1 MPPFGAAG
9 GYADQ
14 MGVDVTVERRIERS
28 RDEVARFAMD
38 PANDTR
44 WILALD
50 SARVL
55 PRGPGGGGPERGPG
69 GSGPGGGG
77 PERGPGGSG
86 PERGP
91 RGGGPEGAPGGSGPG
106 GSGPGGSGP
115 AGSGPGGSGP
125 GGPGADDADEV
136 GLGTRVERIAG
147 FLGRRIEYVNEIEEY
162 DPPRRLA
169 MRSVK
174 APFPMTVVYEFEEV
188 GDGATLARIRAGGD
202 TRGFYSV
209 AGPLLN
215 QMVKRGIGRDLEA
228 LKDLME
234 RKWGGVDAEG

>member
-1 MPPFGAAG
+1 VTSTLPFSAGG
-9 GYADQ
+9 GYAER
-14 MGVDVTVERRIERS
+14 MGVDVTVEQRIERP

-55 PRGPGGGGPERGPG
+55 PGGPG
-69 GSGPGGGG
+69 GS
-77 PERGPGGSG
+77 
-86 PERGP
+86 
-91 RGGGPEGAPGGSGPG
+91 APGGSGPG
-106 GSGPGGSGP
+106 GSGPG
-115 AGSGPGGSGP
+115 
-125 GGPGADDADEV
+125 ADDADEV
-136 GLGTRVERIAG
+136 GRGTRVERIAG

-234 RKWGGVDAEG
+234 RKWGGVAAEG

>member
-1 MPPFGAAG
+1 VLALGELPDRQICRTRLSFPLHYNGKRNAALFSPR
-9 GYADQ
+9 GYAARVA
-14 MGVDVTVERRIERS
+14 VDVTVEQRIERP

-55 PRGPGGGGPERGPG
+55 PRGPGGAG
-69 GSGPGGGG
+69 GSGPGGDY
-77 PERGPGGSG
+77 PGELGI
-86 PERGP
+86 
-91 RGGGPEGAPGGSGPG
+91 
-106 GSGPGGSGP
+106 
-115 AGSGPGGSGP
+115 
-125 GGPGADDADEV
+125 
-136 GLGTRVERIAG
+136 GTRVERLAG

-202 TRGFYSV
+202 ARGFYSV

-215 QMVKRGIGRDLEA
+215 QMVRRGIRRDLEA

-234 RKWGGVDAEG
+234 RRWGGVAAEG

>member
-1 MPPFGAAG
+1 
-9 GYADQ
+9 
-14 MGVDVTVERRIERS
+14 MGVDVTVEQRIERP

-55 PRGPGGGGPERGPG
+55 PGGDRAGGIG
-69 GSGPGGGG
+69 
-77 PERGPGGSG
+77 
-86 PERGP
+86 
-91 RGGGPEGAPGGSGPG
+91 
-106 GSGPGGSGP
+106 
-115 AGSGPGGSGP
+115 
-125 GGPGADDADEV
+125 V
-136 GLGTRVERIAG
+136 GTRVERLAS

-174 APFPMTVVYEFEEV
+174 APFPMTVVYEFEEA
-188 GDGATLARIRAGGD
+188 GEGATLARIRAGGD
-202 TRGFYSV
+202 ARGFYSV

-215 QMVKRGIGRDLEA
+215 QMVKRGISRDLEA

-234 RKWGGVDAEG
+234 RKWGGVAAES

>member
-1 MPPFGAAG
+1 MS
-9 GYADQ
+9 
-14 MGVDVTVERRIERS
+14 VDVTVEQRIERP

-55 PRGPGGGGPERGPG
+55 PGGPGGGGQEVGRGREM
-69 GSGPGGGG
+69 GGG
-77 PERGPGGSG
+77 PGDDGPDDF
-86 PERGP
+86 
-91 RGGGPEGAPGGSGPG
+91 GA
-106 GSGPGGSGP
+106 
-115 AGSGPGGSGP
+115 
-125 GGPGADDADEV
+125 
-136 GLGTRVERIAG
+136 GTRVERIAG

-174 APFPMTVVYEFEEV
+174 APFPMTVVYEFEEA
-188 GDGATLARIRAGGD
+188 GEGATLARIRAGGD

-215 QMVKRGIGRDLEA
+215 QMVKRGISRDLEA

-234 RKWGGVDAEG
+234 RKWGGVAAEG

>member
-1 MPPFGAAG
+1 
-9 GYADQ
+9 
-14 MGVDVTVERRIERS
+14 MGVDVTVEQRIERP

-50 SARVL
+50 SSRVL
-55 PRGPGGGGPERGPG
+55 P
-69 GSGPGGGG
+69 
-77 PERGPGGSG
+77 
-86 PERGP
+86 
-91 RGGGPEGAPGGSGPG
+91 GAD
-106 GSGPGGSGP
+106 P
-115 AGSGPGGSGP
+115 AG
-125 GGPGADDADEV
+125 AV
-136 GLGTRVERIAG
+136 GVGTRVERVAG

-174 APFPMTVVYEFEEV
+174 APFPMTVVYEFEE
-188 GDGATLARIRAGGD
+188 DSEAATLARIRAGGD
-202 TRGFYSV
+202 AGGFYAV

-215 QMVKRGIGRDLEA
+215 QMVKRGIKRDLEA

-234 RKWGGVDAEG
+234 RRWGGVEAEI

>member
-1 MPPFGAAG
+1 MPPSRAAG
-9 GYADQ
+9 GYAEPVS
-14 MGVDVTVERRIERS
+14 VDVTVERRIDRPRE
-28 RDEVARFAMD
+28 DVARFAMD

-55 PRGPGGGGPERGPG
+55 PGRAGGGGD
-69 GSGPGGGG
+69 
-77 PERGPGGSG
+77 
-86 PERGP
+86 
-91 RGGGPEGAPGGSGPG
+91 GAC
-106 GSGPGGSGP
+106 
-115 AGSGPGGSGP
+115 
-125 GGPGADDADEV
+125 EV
-136 GLGTRVERIAG
+136 GVGTRVERLAG

-174 APFPMTVVYEFEEV
+174 APFPMTVVYEFEEA
-188 GDGATLARIRAGGD
+188 GEGATLARIRAGGD

-215 QMVKRGIGRDLEA
+215 QMVKRGISRDLDA

-234 RKWGGVDAEG
+234 RKWGGVAAEG

>member
-1 MPPFGAAG
+1 MRDRRTLG
-9 GYADQ
+9 GRVGYEIAPLLPLLPRWDNGLV
-14 MGVDVTVERRIERS
+14 GVDVTVEQRIERS
-28 RDEVARFAMD
+28 RDDVARFAMD

-55 PRGPGGGGPERGPG
+55 PGGAGGD
-69 GSGPGGGG
+69 
-77 PERGPGGSG
+77 
-86 PERGP
+86 
-91 RGGGPEGAPGGSGPG
+91 GAG
-106 GSGPGGSGP
+106 
-115 AGSGPGGSGP
+115 
-125 GGPGADDADEV
+125 EV
-136 GLGTRVERIAG
+136 GVGTRVERLAN

-174 APFPMTVVYEFEEV
+174 APFPMTVVYEFEEA
-188 GDGATLARIRAGGD
+188 GERATLARIRAGGD

-215 QMVKRGIGRDLEA
+215 LMVKRGISRDLEA

>member
-1 MPPFGAAG
+1 MS
-9 GYADQ
+9 
-14 MGVDVTVERRIERS
+14 VDVTVEQRIERP
-28 RDEVARFAMD
+28 RDEVAHFAMD

-55 PRGPGGGGPERGPG
+55 PRARGGP
-69 GSGPGGGG
+69 
-77 PERGPGGSG
+77 
-86 PERGP
+86 
-91 RGGGPEGAPGGSGPG
+91 
-106 GSGPGGSGP
+106 GSGP
-115 AGSGPGGSGP
+115 AGGGDDGPDDVGP
-125 GGPGADDADEV
+125 
-136 GLGTRVERIAG
+136 GTRVERVAG

-162 DPPRRLA
+162 DPPRRLS

-174 APFPMTVVYEFEEV
+174 APFPMTVVYEFEDA

-202 TRGFYSV
+202 TRGFYSL

-215 QMVKRGIGRDLEA
+215 QMVKRGISRDLEA

-234 RKWGGVDAEG
+234 RKWGGVAAEG

>member
-1 MPPFGAAG
+1 
-9 GYADQ
+9 
-14 MGVDVTVERRIERS
+14 MGVDVTVEQRIERS

-55 PRGPGGGGPERGPG
+55 PGGPGGSGPERGPGGRGPERGPG
-69 GSGPGGGG
+69 GSGPG
-77 PERGPGGSG
+77 
-86 PERGP
+86 
-91 RGGGPEGAPGGSGPG
+91 
-106 GSGPGGSGP
+106 
-115 AGSGPGGSGP
+115 
-125 GGPGADDADEV
+125 ADVADEV

-215 QMVKRGIGRDLEA
+215 QMVKRGISRDLEA
-228 LKDLME
+228 LKELME
-234 RKWGGVDAEG
+234 RKWGGVAAEG

>member
-1 MPPFGAAG
+1 V
-9 GYADQ
+9 
-14 MGVDVTVERRIERS
+14 GVDVTVEQRIERR
-28 RDEVARFAMD
+28 RDDVARFAMD

-55 PRGPGGGGPERGPG
+55 PRAGECGDAEGGGAGGEGGRGGGG
-69 GSGPGGGG
+69 GGG
-77 PERGPGGSG
+77 
-86 PERGP
+86 
-91 RGGGPEGAPGGSGPG
+91 
-106 GSGPGGSGP
+106 
-115 AGSGPGGSGP
+115 
-125 GGPGADDADEV
+125 V
-136 GLGTRVERIAG
+136 GVGTRVERLAS

-174 APFPMTVVYEFEEV
+174 APFPMTVVYEFDEA

-202 TRGFYSV
+202 AGGFYSV

-215 QMVKRGIGRDLEA
+215 QMVRRGIRRDLET
-228 LKDLME
+228 LRELME
-234 RKWGGVDAEG
+234 RRWGGVDAER

>member
-1 MPPFGAAG
+1 
-9 GYADQ
+9 
-14 MGVDVTVERRIERS
+14 MGVDVTVEQRIERP
-28 RDEVARFAMD
+28 RDDVARFAMD

-50 SARVL
+50 FARVL
-55 PRGPGGGGPERGPG
+55 PGSEGTRGGEGEGAAGGGG
-69 GSGPGGGG
+69 
-77 PERGPGGSG
+77 
-86 PERGP
+86 
-91 RGGGPEGAPGGSGPG
+91 
-106 GSGPGGSGP
+106 
-115 AGSGPGGSGP
+115 
-125 GGPGADDADEV
+125 GADAV
-136 GLGTRVERIAG
+136 GVGTRVERLAS

-174 APFPMTVVYEFEEV
+174 APFPMTVVYEFEEA
-188 GDGATLARIRAGGD
+188 GEGATLARIRAGGD

-215 QMVKRGIGRDLEA
+215 QMAKHGISRDLEA

-234 RKWGGVDAEG
+234 RKWGGVPAEG